1 MSKRLLKSLAFSLV
15 LVLSGSTAALADPLP
30 PDLNEVVDPPISAL
44 DILNTSALGPLDV
57 DPTPLIVTDTDLADA
72 GVLVVPQVLVD
83 PTNFVVDDD
92 GLQCPNADFTTISAA
107 VAASL
112 PDGRIRVCP
121 GEYRESVRILTS
133 GLVLQAPRHHGQATE
148 CKTDPMADPT
158 RHAIVLYNNSL
169 NGGNP
174 SVGFQLEADNVVIDG
189 FVVQPNPAIVA
200 ANGVGIFASRFFSGH
215 DIRHNVVQ
223 RNTIG
228 VYVNSGS
235 VNPAKSFVRQ
245 NCIRDNRLTGA
256 ASGNG
261 IYSDQGLHLAEI
273 QNNYLTGNLNA
284 VVIDT
289 FLTTPSDVLITHNE
303 SIDDGAIAVFN
314 STNVGVKYNKVRN
327 SAGSGIVLRNVSPGE
342 VAFNDL
348 QTGGPNRNGIS
359 LVAASQILVK
369 SNRVTGFQL
378 NGVRLGGSSNNN
390 TVETNRSHD
399 NGQAGMRLTEMSSGN
414 TIRNNHMRGNVPDC
428 FDDTTGSGTAGTA
441 NFWINDMGETQNRP
455 GLCKHASP

>member
-15 LVLSGSTAALADPLP
+15 LVLSGSTAARADPLP

-121 GEYRESVRILTS
+121 GEYRESVRILTA

-174 SVGFQLEADNVVIDG
+174 SVGFQVEADNVVIDG
-189 FVVQPNPAIVA
+189 FVVQPDPAFVA
-200 ANGVGIFASRFFSGH
+200 ANGVGIFTSRFFSGY

-223 RNTIG
+223 RNTFG
-228 VYVNSGS
+228 VYFNSSS
-235 VNPAKSFVRQ
+235 VTPARSFVRE
-245 NCIRDNRLTGA
+245 NCVRNNRLPGA
-256 ASGNG
+256 SSGNG

-273 QNNYLTGNLNA
+273 QNNSLTGNLNA

-314 STNVGVKYNKVRN
+314 STRVGVTHNKTRN
-327 SAGSGIVLRNVSPGE
+327 SAGSGVVLFNVSRGE

-348 QTGGPNRNGIS
+348 QGGINNGIS
-359 LVAASQILVK
+359 LSAARDVFVK
-369 SNRVTGFQL
+369 SNRVAGFRM
-378 NGVRLGGSSNNN
+378 NGVRLGSSSTNNI
-390 TVETNRSHD
+390 VETNRSED
-399 NGQAGMRLTEMSSGN
+399 NAIAGMRLTGMSSGN

-428 FDDTTGSGTAGTA
+428 FDDTTGAGTAGTA
-441 NFWINDMGETQNRP
+441 NFWINDMGRTQNRP